1 MLAALAGR
9 PGAAMSKNAAVKV
22 FEKSVF
28 DFFAEKSVVVSEQ
41 IVPTAFKLLMVVI
54 HKPIQGAL
62 RRTPGAVFYRLL
74 PGALP

>member
-41 IVPTAFKLLMVVI
+41 IVSVPIYPWYRISSNCAVVN
-54 HKPIQGAL
+54 P
-62 RRTPGAVFYRLL
+62 
-74 PGALP
+74 